1 MGKYT
6 HKKRIYGGIPPTP
19 PPLPPSYKKTA
30 KTLETEEKY
39 KRKMGKIYEQMKEE
53 DDERRAERRAE
64 KEDSLMLWAVRGTGK
79 KFEPISKRWK
89 TVVSHTQSKR
99 KGGKKTRK
107 HTKSKTHK
115 KYRK

>member
-30 KTLETEEKY
+30 KTVADEK
-39 KRKMGKIYEQMKEE
+39 KFERRLAKIYEKMKEE
-53 DDERRAERRAE
+53 DEDERRAER
-64 KEDSLMLWAVRGTGK
+64 EDSLMLWAVRGTGK
-79 KFEPISKRWK
+79 KFKPISKRWK

-99 KGGKKTRK
+99 KGGKKTIK

>member
-19 PPLPPSYKKTA
+19 PPLPPVSSSKKTK
-30 KTLETEEKY
+30 KTLENEEKY
-39 KRKMGKIYEQMKEE
+39 KRRLDKLYEKMREE
-53 DDERRAERRAE
+53 EEEERRSET
-64 KEDSLMLWAVRGTGK
+64 EDSLMFWAVRGTGK
-79 KFEPISKRWK
+79 KYEPISKRWK
-89 TVVSHTQSKR
+89 TLVSHSQSKR
-99 KGGKKTRK
+99 KGGKKTIK